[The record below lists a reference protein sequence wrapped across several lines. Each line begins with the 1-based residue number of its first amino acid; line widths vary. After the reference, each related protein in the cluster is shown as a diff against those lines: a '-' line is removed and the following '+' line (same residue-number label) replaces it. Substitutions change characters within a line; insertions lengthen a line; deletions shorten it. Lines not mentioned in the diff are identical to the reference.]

1 MVQRGRDTRLFN
13 GATGGSK
20 MSIILSLFL
29 IIGPVA
35 ILYCGVMAIKHTIII
50 RNEKRK
56 SKMSTALIASL
67 WETNG
72 PNRKYGVR

>member
-1 MVQRGRDTRLFN
+1 MEESTV
-13 GATGGSK
+13 
-20 MSIILSLFL
+20 SIILSLFL
-29 IIGPVA
+29 ILGPVA
-35 ILYCGVMAIKHTIII
+35 IIYCGIKAMQHTIII

>member
-1 MVQRGRDTRLFN
+1 MVQRGRDTRYLDETF
-13 GATGGSK
+13 GGDG

-67 WETNG
+67 WESNG
-72 PNRKYGVR
+72 PNRKWGVR

>member
-1 MVQRGRDTRLFN
+1 MGVGSQRLSAMEDD
-13 GATGGSK
+13 

-35 ILYCGVMAIKHTIII
+35 IVYCVVKAIQHTIII
-50 RNEKRK
+50 RQTKKRNAIP
-56 SKMSTALIASL
+56 TALVASL

-72 PNRKYGVR
+72 PNRKYGVK

>member
-1 MVQRGRDTRLFN
+1 
-13 GATGGSK
+13 

-50 RNEKRK
+50 RAEKKRAK
-56 SKMSTALIASL
+56 LSSALIASFMNF
-67 WETNG
+67 NG
-72 PNRKYGVR
+72 PDRKYGVR